1 MNEADNIG
9 PRYAEL
15 HCTSNFSF
23 LEGASHPEE
32 LVRRAQA
39 LGYEALAITD
49 RGTLAGIV
57 RAHAA
62 AKDAG
67 IKLIVGA
74 TLEPIDAPP
83 LVLWVADRTGYA
95 NLCRLLTRG
104 HMRRAEAG
112 PLAAE
117 ARAEE
122 AAARSGGC
130 LVTLDDVAAHSA
142 GLLAGAVIPRRCEA
156 AAAVRGLCTWK
167 DVFGD
172 RLWALAEVALEG
184 DDDERLAWLEHV
196 ADRAGVPL
204 VAAGDVRYHE
214 RSRLPLFDA
223 LAAVRQG
230 QTVEAIRDTLLA
242 NGERHLHERRRI
254 AGRFAALPTGRGT
267 ADASGRRF
275 LWPAAVERSAEIAA
289 RCTFSLDELKYEYP
303 DAIVP
308 AGRTAAEHLADLA
321 WKGAARRYPGGVP
334 EKVQGLLRHELA
346 LVAELG
352 YEAYF
357 LTVFDVVRFARR
369 RGILCQGRGSAA
381 NSCICYCLGI
391 TSVDPARMNVLFERF
406 VSRERKEAPDI
417 DIDFEHHRREEVL
430 QYIYDTYGRSRA
442 AMTAEVISYRLRS
455 AVRDLAKALG
465 FSLDRVE
472 AIAGVI
478 DVGDHVEDLP
488 TRLAE
493 AGLDPASDACT
504 RLATLVGCLV
514 GFPRHLGQH
523 VGGMVMTKGELQDLV
538 PIQPATMEGRSIV
551 QWNKD
556 DLDELGI
563 LKVDCL
569 ALGMLTAIHR
579 AFDLV
584 RDAGGPDLTLA
595 TVPAEDPAVYEM
607 ISRADT
613 VGVFQIESRAQMSML
628 PRLKPAC
635 FYDLVIEVAIVRPG
649 PIQGDMV
656 HPYLRR
662 RAGEEAVTYPNDA
675 IREVLEK
682 TLGVPLF
689 QEQAMR
695 LAVVAAG
702 FTPGEADQLRRAMG
716 AWRRPGVIDEFHRKL
731 VDGMLARGLS
741 KQFAEQVFNQIRGFG
756 EYGFPESHAASFA
769 LLVYVSAWLKCHH
782 PAAFTAAL
790 LGSQPMGFYAPAQLV
805 RDARSHGVT
814 VLPADVNASGWHA
827 SLETRDTR
835 GKSHPG
841 PFSTGSTTGNAK
853 GCLGREPAIRLGLE
867 QVHGLGE
874 EAGRRIEEARLA
886 GPFRLPRDLARR
898 AEIDR
903 ESLLH
908 LARAGALASLG
919 LDRRRAVWEA
929 MQPLEKPRSQPLL
942 EGLDDDDDDGWL
954 LPPTTRQEE
963 VIADYRTGGLSLAA
977 HPLEFERDWLA
988 SLGVA
993 AIAEAVAAPEGRRVK
1008 IAGIVLTRQRP
1019 ATAKG
1024 LFFLTIEDET
1034 GAANVVIYPDVWEA
1048 APHPARRA
1056 AVLVVQGRIQR
1067 RGAVV
1072 HVLATRLEAAAPA
1085 RTGPHEGSAPPLSA
1099 LPRMSRDFC

>member
-1 MNEADNIG
+1 MTGTGGGLME

-23 LEGASHPEE
+23 LRGASHPEE
-32 LVRRAQA
+32 LVQTAAA

-49 RGTLAGIV
+49 QSTLTGIV

-62 AKDAG
+62 AKQAG
-67 IKLIVGA
+67 LKLIVGA
-74 TLEPIDAPP
+74 HLEPCDAAP
-83 LVLWVADRTGYA
+83 LVVWATDRTGYT

-104 HMRRAEAG
+104 YARATEEDRGAEA
-112 PLAAE
+112 E
-117 ARAEE
+117 R
-122 AAARSGGC
+122 C
-130 LVTLDDVAAHSA
+130 TLTFDDVAAHA
-142 GLLAGAVIPRRCEA
+142 GGLLAGVPLA
-156 AAAVRGLCTWK
+156 AIVPAAGCDERLAAYVAGGQETAIEHLAHWRSAF
-167 DVFGD
+167 DD

-184 DDDERLAWLEHV
+184 DDGDRLHELARV
-196 ADRAGVPL
+196 ARHAGVP
-204 VAAGDVRYHE
+204 VAAAGDVRYHE
-214 RSRLPLFDA
+214 RARLALADV
-223 LAAVRQG
+223 LAAVRLG
-230 QTVEAIRDTLLA
+230 STVDAIRGQLLT
-242 NGERHLHERRRI
+242 NGERHLHERWQI
-254 AGRFAALPTGRGT
+254 AGRFAGLPSAL
-267 ADASGRRF
+267 
-275 LWPAAVERSAEIAA
+275 ERTVEIAG

-303 DAIVP
+303 EANVP
-308 AGRTAAEHLADLA
+308 PGRTARDHLAHLT
-321 WKGAARRYPGGVP
+321 WKGAAQRYPDGIP
-334 EKVQGLLRHELA
+334 EKVRELVAHELA

-357 LTVFDVVRFARR
+357 LTVFDIVRFARR

-381 NSCICYCLGI
+381 NSAVCYCLGI

-406 VSRERKEAPDI
+406 VSRERREAPDI
-417 DIDFEHHRREEVL
+417 DIDFEHDRREEVI
-430 QYIYDTYGRSRA
+430 QYIYATYGRERA

-455 AVRDLAKALG
+455 AVRDVAKALG
-465 FSLDRVE
+465 FSLDRVDR
-472 AIAGVI
+472 IAGAL
-478 DVGDHVEDLP
+478 DAGDGVEDLP

-493 AGLDPASDACT
+493 AGLDPARDACT
-504 RLATLVGCLV
+504 RLAALVGSLV

-523 VGGMVMTKGELQDLV
+523 VGGMVMTRGLLSDLV
-538 PIQPATMEGRSIV
+538 PIQPATMDGRTIV
-551 QWNKD
+551 QWDKN

-569 ALGMLTAIHR
+569 ALGMLSAIHR

-584 RDAGGPDLTLA
+584 AGTGGPRLTLA

-628 PRLKPAC
+628 PRLQPRC

-662 RAGEEAVTYPNDA
+662 RAGEDPVTYPNDA

-716 AWRRPGVIDEFHRKL
+716 AWRRPGLIEEFRRKL
-731 VDGMLARGLS
+731 IDGMLARGLS
-741 KQFAEQVFNQIRGFG
+741 QQFAEQVFGQIRGFG

-769 LLVYVSAWLKCHH
+769 LLVYVSAWLKHHH

-805 RDARSHGVT
+805 RDAKAHGVK
-814 VLPADVNASGWHA
+814 VLPVDVNASRWHA
-827 SLETRDTR
+827 TLE
-835 GKSHPG
+835 
-841 PFSTGSTTGNAK
+841 
-853 GCLGREPAIRLGLE
+853 GRLKAAPDNQPAIRLGLE
-867 QVHGLGE
+867 QVYGLGE
-874 EAGRRIEEARLA
+874 AAGRRIETARRD
-886 GPFRLPRDLARR
+886 GPFRLPRELARR
-898 AEIDR
+898 AALDR
-903 ESLLH
+903 EALLH
-908 LARAGALASLG
+908 LARAGAFASLG

-929 MQPLEKPRSQPLL
+929 MRCLERPDSRPLL
-942 EGLDDDDDDGWL
+942 DELDDDDEDDGDL
-954 LPPTTRQEE
+954 LPLLSPEEE
-963 VIADYRTGGLSLAA
+963 VVADYRTAGLSLTA
-977 HPLEFERDWLA
+977 HPLQFDRDWLA
-988 SLGVA
+988 AHGVA
-993 AIAEAVAAPEGRRVK
+993 TVAEAVGQPEGRRVQV
-1008 IAGIVLTRQRP
+1008 AGIVLTRQRP

-1024 LFFLTIEDET
+1024 MIFLTIEDET
-1034 GAANVVIYPDVWEA
+1034 GAANIVVHPHVWEA
-1048 APHPARRA
+1048 ADLAARRA
-1056 AVLVVQGRIQR
+1056 AVLVVHGRIQR

-1072 HVLATRLEAAAPA
+1072 HVVSTRLESAAALRPEPSTA
-1085 RTGPHEGSAPPLSA
+1085 AA